1 MPYLFFFKP
10 NSVFSSQE
18 PPGITL
24 CSSGAEDYIRIAWNI
39 SVDVITG
46 LHHYSSSVV
55 QAEVTLLKNVIWPP
69 PVSIKPILPQLLPLS
84 LLRLSSSIKLC
95 ITMAI
100 RIHLP
105 EYNKSE
111 DVLNLF
117 ETPKVPVGCQRAHGK
132 RPPEKLT
139 SRGRR

>member
-1 MPYLFFFKP
+1 
-10 NSVFSSQE
+10 
-18 PPGITL
+18 
-24 CSSGAEDYIRIAWNI
+24 
-39 SVDVITG
+39 
-46 LHHYSSSVV
+46 
-55 QAEVTLLKNVIWPP
+55 
-69 PVSIKPILPQLLPLS
+69 
-84 LLRLSSSIKLC
+84 
-95 ITMAI
+95 MAI

-139 SRGRR
+139 SRGRSDQPPPEEERRSAKRKASFIDDDHTNDRTIRAKFCKPKPEYQIQQSTKYPRQQIALD